1 MIIKTKIMGNFLYV
15 LAVILLI
22 AWAIGFLGLHASG
35 LIHVLLVIAII
46 AVLVRVI
53 QGRRVL

>member
-1 MIIKTKIMGNFLYV
+1 MGNFLYV

-22 AWAIGFLGLHASG
+22 AWAIGFFGFSAG
-35 LIHVLLVIAII
+35 GIIHVLLVVAII
-46 AVLVRVI
+46 AVLIRVI

>member
-1 MIIKTKIMGNFLYV
+1 MGNFLYV

-22 AWAIGFLGLHASG
+22 GWAIGFLGLHAGG

-46 AVLVRVI
+46 AVLIRVI